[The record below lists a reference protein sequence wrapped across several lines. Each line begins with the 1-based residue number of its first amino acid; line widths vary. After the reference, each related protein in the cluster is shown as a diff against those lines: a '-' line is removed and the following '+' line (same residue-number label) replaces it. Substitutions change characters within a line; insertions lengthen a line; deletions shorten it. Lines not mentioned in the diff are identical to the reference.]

1 MELGSGLGLIMPT
14 SPPPPHAEPVDMY
27 EEIAAEFMLHEGEV
41 VFRDQCDLLDE
52 FTVADLADQLV
63 AVWAERIGEVDFE
76 RLGSSPS
83 AAIKCAASRV

>member
-1 MELGSGLGLIMPT
+1 MPMTPPKPEPGT
-14 SPPPPHAEPVDMY
+14 SLDAVDI

-52 FTVADLADQLV
+52 FTDADLADQLG

-76 RLGSSPS
+76 RLITAFAKLSSEDGATSPS
-83 AAIKCAASRV
+83 EYH

>member
-1 MELGSGLGLIMPT
+1 
-14 SPPPPHAEPVDMY
+14 MY

-76 RLGSSPS
+76 RLITAFAKLRSEDGATGPASITDAWS
-83 AAIKCAASRV
+83 AFDVDLAALDR